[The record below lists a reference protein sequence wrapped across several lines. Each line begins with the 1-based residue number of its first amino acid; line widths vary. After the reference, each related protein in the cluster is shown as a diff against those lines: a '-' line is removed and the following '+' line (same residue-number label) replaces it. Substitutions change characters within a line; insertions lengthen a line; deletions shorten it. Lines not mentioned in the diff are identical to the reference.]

1 MRFSD
6 NAVFNVYIY
15 QSYVSLAGND
25 CTIGFYCSQ
34 TWHLVFKWLD
44 VRKGWVSSQK
54 LSKSKWLEECSAV
67 FYNYVHANYY
77 FYSLMQGYSI
87 MLPQTQDLII

>member
-6 NAVFNVYIY
+6 NAVFNVTYM
-15 QSYVSLAGND
+15 SLWLGMIALLD
-25 CTIGFYCSQ
+25 STVVR
-34 TWHLVFKWLD
+34 LKWLD
-44 VRKGWVSSQK
+44 VRIGWVSSQK

-77 FYSLMQGYSI
+77 FYSVMQGYSI
-87 MLPQTQDLII
+87 MLPQTQDLIK

>member
-1 MRFSD
+1 M
-6 NAVFNVYIY
+6 I
-15 QSYVSLAGND
+15 

-44 VRKGWVSSQK
+44 VRIGWVSSQK

-67 FYNYVHANYY
+67 FYNYVHANHY
-77 FYSLMQGYSI
+77 FNSLMQGYSI